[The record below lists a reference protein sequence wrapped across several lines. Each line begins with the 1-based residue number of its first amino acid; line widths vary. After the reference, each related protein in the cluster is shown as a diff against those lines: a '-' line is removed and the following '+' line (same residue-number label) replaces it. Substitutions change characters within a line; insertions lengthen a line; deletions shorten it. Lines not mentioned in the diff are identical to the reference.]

1 MNLKKAFQ
9 YQKQISKIMTEI
21 IGDEFETSHSPLNCN
36 TAAANPYKFLAVKE
50 VYKRSELNFLFPE
63 EQQNYQ
69 DEVKELKS
77 YNTKGYELP
86 KLIAVYAYLADCRR
100 RLAQAIAEAKLSLK
114 IGAQGYSY
122 DAAVI
127 YANDL
132 RKTLKLYGY
141 IANMVESERD
151 EEQSLTFSRNSEKL
165 QASYTLTRVKTPLP
179 RVVEAAKAEY
189 NRILELTSDLSDAIE
204 AAALTSRLD
213 DKAVPAF
220 PLTADLDYIYEHF
233 EKLQNE

>member
-9 YQKQISKIMTEI
+9 YQKQISKIMIDI
-21 IGDEFETSHSPLNCN
+21 IGDEFEPFHSPEKDK

-50 VYKRSELNFLFPE
+50 VHKRSELNFLFPE

-69 DEVKELKS
+69 DEVKELRS

-86 KLIAVYAYLADCRR
+86 KLIAIYAYLADCRR
-100 RLAQAIAEAKLSLK
+100 RLAQAIAEAKLALK

-141 IANMVESERD
+141 IANLGESECD
-151 EEQSLTFSRNSEKL
+151 EEQSLTFIRNSEKL
-165 QASYTLTRVKTPLP
+165 QASYTLTRVKTPLTG
-179 RVVEAAKAEY
+179 VVEAAKKEY
-189 NRILELTSDLSDAIE
+189 NRLLELTSDLSDAIE
-204 AAALTSRLD
+204 AAALTSRID

-220 PLTADLDYIYEHF
+220 PLTVDLDYIYEHF
-233 EKLQNE
+233 EKLQNK